1 MLTLILKE
9 GSLPEEKKSLQTK
22 LAEVMAA
29 VKRIPKRGRNNFHG
43 YDYVTEADLADAIR
57 DELSQ
62 RNVVLVPDVEAV
74 EMKDMP
80 ATAKGKAQFLTTV
93 NMRWTFMDGDS
104 DSTVSFRIPGFGI
117 DGEDKGGY
125 KAITGAEKYALMKF
139 FLVPTG
145 DDPEADEKPKP
156 QDRNP
161 APQQQPQQQQ
171 QRPSSPAPRQQQ
183 ATKPATPPA
192 AAKKPEPT
200 AAKPEPAPAEQP
212 KKEEAKAETPQHK
225 LRDLLASIYKDPKAN
240 VNGKSLKDFVFRGTK
255 AEETYKNTS
264 NTNLGALSD
273 TEAEG
278 AYNSLKDAWEKGTL
292 SDLLGTESK

>member
-1 MLTLILKE
+1 MA
-9 GSLPEEKKSLQTK
+9 EKKSLQTK

-145 DDPEADEKPKP
+145 DDPEADEKPR
-156 QDRNP
+156 QS
-161 APQQQPQQQQ
+161 APQQQTYPDRTGQTATTASRPQQT
-171 QRPSSPAPRQQQ
+171 
-183 ATKPATPPA
+183 TKPAPKPAPP
-192 AAKKPEPT
+192 AAKKPEP
-200 AAKPEPAPAEQP
+200 AKEEPKPAEQP
-212 KKEEAKAETPQHK
+212 KQEAAKTPQQK
-225 LRDLLASIYKDPKAN
+225 LRDLLADIYKDPKAN
-240 VNGKSLKDFVFRGTK
+240 VNGKALKDYVF
-255 AEETYKNTS
+255 KNTGAEAEYQNTS
-264 NTNLGALSD
+264 KTNLAALTD
-273 TEAEG
+273 AEAEG
-278 AYNSLKDAWEKGTL
+278 AHNSLLDAWKAGTL
-292 SDLLGTESK
+292 DNLLGTESK